1 VIQFI
6 STYGVWV
13 VAAFIALES
22 IGLPLPAEAALM
34 AAGFFAATTR
44 GIDIWLLISA
54 GILAAIA
61 GEIVGFWIG
70 RTFGYPALRKH
81 GPRLGLTEGRIKI
94 AQWLF
99 AQYGGRFVFIARFLP
114 VLRNIAAVLA
124 GANAM
129 PQRRFY
135 LASWMAAAAW
145 VVGYGLSAYV
155 FGETFTSLATPVAG
169 MLGVAAGAIVVAL
182 PTLLL
187 RSEKRLL
194 TRAERELVRAP
205 TPSHPAGAVAVPE
218 PG

>member
-1 VIQFI
+1 
-6 STYGVWV
+6 
-13 VAAFIALES
+13 
-22 IGLPLPAEAALM
+22 M
-34 AAGFFAATTR
+34 
-44 GIDIWLLISA
+44 
-54 GILAAIA
+54 
-61 GEIVGFWIG
+61 
-70 RTFGYPALRKH
+70 
-81 GPRLGLTEGRIKI
+81 
-94 AQWLF
+94 
-99 AQYGGRFVFIARFLP
+99 
-114 VLRNIAAVLA
+114 LRNIAAVLA

-169 MLGVAAGAIVVAL
+169 ILGVAAGAIVVAL